1 MMNEVRIFQPTKN
14 AMQSGRANSR
24 KWVLE
29 YEPTEARRAD
39 PLMGWISSG
48 DMENSQVRLRFAS
61 KEEAIAFA
69 DKKGLAYQVAEP
81 KRRTFKPKNYSNNF
95 SSRFRFE

>member
-1 MMNEVRIFQPTKN
+1 MNEVRIFQPTKN

-24 KWVLE
+24 NWVLE

-48 DMENSQVRLRFAS
+48 YMENSQVRLRFAS
-61 KEEAIAFA
+61 KE
-69 DKKGLAYQVAEP
+69 
-81 KRRTFKPKNYSNNF
+81 
-95 SSRFRFE
+95 